1 MICRSN
7 KNQIKLVVL
16 VRAHWSMP
24 DCGPKCYRHNE
35 TLSTFVDRSACTFL
49 EVVNFIAESFIWGSR
64 QYISL
69 SRALEEQLSEWFQD
83 GSIEIESNEQLQEW
97 FEVNK
102 DKGEACISAEIKNFE
117 GPLQCSPT
125 KRRLHPTV
133 RSLPSTAPIDLDPFI
148 DPKQCT
154 QPTQPTKKDKKV
166 DSKVSY
172 DVLSDSSYDSDL
184 AASSDSELDTFSDSD
199 CSNIDY
205 DPSHEMFV
213 DDDND
218 DEPFFSYDVD
228 APSVDVGCI
237 FRDVKECKSALTQHA
252 ILNDY
257 AYRTVKKD
265 LERFRAKC
273 LRANETGCQWT
284 FFANTSKAG
293 KYVGCKV

>member
-1 MICRSN
+1 
-7 KNQIKLVVL
+7 
-16 VRAHWSMP
+16 
-24 DCGPKCYRHNE
+24 
-35 TLSTFVDRSACTFL
+35 
-49 EVVNFIAESFIWGSR
+49 
-64 QYISL
+64 
-69 SRALEEQLSEWFQD
+69 LEEQLSEWFQD
-83 GSIEIESNEQLQEW
+83 GSIEIGSNEQLQEW

-102 DKGEACISAEIKNFE
+102 DKGEACIAAEIKNFE

-154 QPTQPTKKDKKV
+154 QPAQPAKKDKKVKKV

-199 CSNIDY
+199 CSDIDY

-218 DEPFFSYDVD
+218 DEPFFSYDVY

-237 FRDVKECKSALTQHA
+237 FHDVKECKSALTQHA

-265 LERFRAKC
+265 LERF
-273 LRANETGCQWT
+273 
-284 FFANTSKAG
+284 SS
-293 KYVGCKV
+293 